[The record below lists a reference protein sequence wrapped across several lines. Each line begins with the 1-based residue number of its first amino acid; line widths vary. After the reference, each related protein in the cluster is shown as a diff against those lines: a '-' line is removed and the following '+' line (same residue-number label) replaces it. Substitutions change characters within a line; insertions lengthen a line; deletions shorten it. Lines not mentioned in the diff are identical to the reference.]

1 MRLQL
6 FENGHV
12 LPLPEHRNEFAY
24 DLRETVRNQM
34 FAGYERVRATLGNG
48 GCLEVKLPNHTQ
60 LLDFTTIERG
70 SHGTLEI
77 TVLMPSTNIS
87 EEYLQIGPLNY
98 VPPNH

>member
-1 MRLQL
+1 
-6 FENGHV
+6 
-12 LPLPEHRNEFAY
+12 
-24 DLRETVRNQM
+24 
-34 FAGYERVRATLGNG
+34 
-48 GCLEVKLPNHTQ
+48 LEVKLPNHTQ